1 MPPQSSSSRAI
12 SSPARCRERP
22 EWERILD
29 KLLAAEP
36 TVPAADV
43 APLALEFGVERIPAF
58 RGYLGRQDLRIRPAR
73 RSRSGSWVRSGISWD
88 DLDFVA
94 RSYVPEQRELLLQ
107 FRAAAGASARY
118 ALPRTAWLSLGTVSS
133 AFWGLL
139 DQAAA
144 TGLTILAAKPLL
156 GPIRD
161 RASGLGGARRS
172 S

>member
-1 MPPQSSSSRAI
+1 VGADSRQAAGSRA
-12 SSPARCRERP
+12 
-22 EWERILD
+22 D
-29 KLLAAEP
+29 G
-36 TVPAADV
+36 TAADI

-73 RSRSGSWVRSGISWD
+73 RNRSGTWVRSGISWD

-94 RSYVPEQRELLLQ
+94 RSYMSEQRELLLQ
-107 FRAAAGASARY
+107 FPCGGWRECPIMPCRA
-118 ALPRTAWLSLGTVSS
+118 LAWLSLGTVSS

-156 GPIRD
+156 GPVRTKH
-161 RASGLGGARRS
+161 RASVMLDAHRDPSVGLLVGATGAAR
-172 S
+172 